1 MDVLIKKLN
10 SRLYCLRKMSQ
21 FNVRSVILDMFYK
34 ATICGV
40 WRYCLVCWG
49 GNVTK
54 MERDRIDI
62 IIKKAE
68 RVIGISQSAVD
79 SVYQCLL
86 QTKMDSVWNDSN
98 HPLHHLFHSNISSRG
113 TGRLRLPLL
122 KTNRY
127 RNSFIPR
134 AIKLFNVSLS
144 R

>member
-1 MDVLIKKLN
+1 
-10 SRLYCLRKMSQ
+10 
-21 FNVRSVILDMFYK
+21 MFYK

-54 MERDRIDI
+54 LERYRIDNI
-62 IIKKAE
+62 NKKAE
-68 RVIGISQSAVD
+68 RVIGIYQSAVD

-86 QTKMDSVWNDSN
+86 QAKLDSVWNDCN
-98 HPLHHLFHSNISSRG
+98 HPLFQRFHNSIISRG
-113 TGRLRLPLL
+113 IGRLRLPEL
-122 KTNRY
+122 KTNRH

-134 AIKLFNVSLS
+134 AIRLYNVSLS